1 MSREHDDDMTA
12 EVGENAGGE
21 ADQFAVVA
29 EDLDDRDVEAEEE
42 RLKEMQHNLEQG
54 EDDEE

>member
-12 EVGENAGGE
+12 EVGENASGE

-29 EDLDDRDVEAEEE
+29 EDLDDRDVEADEE

-54 EDDEE
+54 EGDEE

>member
-29 EDLDDRDVEAEEE
+29 EDLDERDVEAEEE

>member
-12 EVGENAGGE
+12 EVGENARGE
-21 ADQFAVVA
+21 ADQFAVVS
-29 EDLDDRDVEAEEE
+29 EDLDERDVEAEEE

-54 EDDEE
+54 EGDEE

>member
-12 EVGENAGGE
+12 EVGENARGE
-21 ADQFAVVA
+21 VDQFAVVA
-29 EDLDDRDVEAEEE
+29 EDLEDRDAEAEEE

-54 EDDEE
+54 EGDEE

>member
-54 EDDEE
+54 EGDEE